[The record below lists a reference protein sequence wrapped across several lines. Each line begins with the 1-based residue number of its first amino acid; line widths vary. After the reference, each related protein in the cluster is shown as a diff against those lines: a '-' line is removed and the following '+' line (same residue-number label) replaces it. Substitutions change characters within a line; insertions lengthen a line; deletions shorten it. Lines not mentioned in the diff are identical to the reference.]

1 MNGKLLFVLICLLSI
16 GYGPRHSLGA
26 APQPT
31 AAKSEGETKDY
42 LFVGSRDEIVAKA
55 KQEGKLEVLT
65 FLEADAK
72 KAMIDAFVRKYPFIQ
87 VSTGN
92 IGGID
97 EYRRFIPEMKLGRAK
112 RWDVVHISNQV
123 YSEYP
128 PYLKKFDVLR
138 MAEKKVLNIPP
149 PVVDF
154 NYRNIVAKSTQV
166 TVAAYNNAL
175 INADKVP
182 GKWEDFLKPEF
193 KGRKFMA
200 DIRPLTLAN
209 LVPLWGL
216 EKALEFG
223 RRLAEQKPIWSRG
236 SSRALTSLTA
246 GEYPLIMG
254 INLGSVLDVQTK
266 DPTKKLQVKLVE
278 PLPVRFGAA
287 EGILATAAHPYAGL
301 LWMEFQVSPEAQEI
315 LDKYGPGDGSAF
327 ITGSYQEKLIRGKPV
342 SVLGWDLHQNLDEWS
357 KKIVEAYG
365 FPVAEKGQ

>member
-1 MNGKLLFVLICLLSI
+1 MNRQFLIVLICSLSI
-16 GYGPRHSLGA
+16 GYGRAHSFGA
-26 APQPT
+26 APQP
-31 AAKSEGETKDY
+31 APGKSVVETKDY
-42 LFVGSRDEIVAKA
+42 LFGDSKDEIVAKA

-65 FLEADAK
+65 FLEADTK
-72 KAMIDAFVRKYPFIQ
+72 KAMVDAFTKKYPFIQ

-149 PVVDF
+149 PVVDY
-154 NYRNIVAKSTQV
+154 NYRNIVAKSTQI
-166 TVAAYNNAL
+166 TVAAYNSAL
-175 INADKVP
+175 ISQDKVP
-182 GKWEDFLKPEF
+182 AKWEDFLRPEF

-209 LVPLWGL
+209 LVPVWGL

-254 INLGSVLDVQTK
+254 INLGSVLEVQAK
-266 DPTKKLQVKLVE
+266 DPTKRLQVKLVE

-287 EGILATAAHPYAGL
+287 EGILATAVHPYAGL

-315 LDKYGPGDGSAF
+315 LDKHGLGDGSAL
-327 ITGSYQEKLIRGKPV
+327 IPGSYQEKLMRGKPV
-342 SVLGWDLHQNLDEWS
+342 SMLGWDLHQNLDEWS

-365 FPVAEKGQ
+365 FR